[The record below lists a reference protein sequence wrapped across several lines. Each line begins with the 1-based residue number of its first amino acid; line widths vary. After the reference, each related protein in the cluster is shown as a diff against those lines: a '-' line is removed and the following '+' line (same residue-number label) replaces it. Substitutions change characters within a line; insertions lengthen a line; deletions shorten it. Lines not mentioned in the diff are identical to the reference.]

1 MKEELKWIF
10 KIFFLMKSIFF
21 HSFTSELWSNF
32 LFYLQP
38 RRVLSAGYFGLHL
51 PVNEE
56 GPAIL
61 HYAQADLQ
69 VRYFI
74 TSRYHVKSSPLLLV

>member
-1 MKEELKWIF
+1 MGFQEDLFMEFDI
-10 KIFFLMKSIFF
+10 F

-38 RRVLSAGYFGLHL
+38 RRVLSAGHFGLHL
-51 PVNEE
+51 PVDEK